1 MQCWRGWQR
10 NGLPLVLLRTAD
22 KGGGGC
28 CLQAV
33 LHPGNG
39 LPEGLMVLSLA
50 HGSVQAWF
58 SRDALLLSGTRS
70 LVENSRDGKKK
81 GRFRALAFYCHFP
94 LSYRRISVTLR
105 VFTAT
110 KGPLR
115 ATSRLGARFSY
126 STSW

>member
-1 MQCWRGWQR
+1 
-10 NGLPLVLLRTAD
+10 
-22 KGGGGC
+22 
-28 CLQAV
+28 
-33 LHPGNG
+33 
-39 LPEGLMVLSLA
+39 MVLSLA
-50 HGSVQAWF
+50 HGSVQGMVF
-58 SRDALLLSGTRS
+58 SRRPVVVGHEISG
-70 LVENSRDGKKK
+70 LNNLDGKKK